1 MAKIFIATPM
11 YGGQCNGVFTKSLIS
26 LMNMLT
32 ASGHEAVFYDLYN
45 ESLITRA
52 RNTLTAEFLNTDATH
67 LLFIDADQGFSPEGI
82 IQMIAE
88 DVAVIG
94 AAVPMKGINWERVK
108 QAALDGKLNLD
119 QHTAIYNLNIT
130 NKEDLQVLKENPN
143 QIIPVHNIG
152 TGLLLIQ
159 RHVFEELKDSVETY
173 LTDQPKMYSV
183 ERNSEVYNFWT
194 LSVDENKRLLS
205 EDYNF
210 CKLWRDRGNEV
221 YLAPYVK
228 VIHAGS
234 YWFK

>member
-1 MAKIFIATPM
+1 MAKVFIATPM
-11 YGGQCNGVFTKSLIS
+11 YGGQCNGVFTKSLIA
-26 LMNMLT
+26 LIDMLR
-32 ASGHEAVFYDLYN
+32 ASGHESVFYDLYN

-67 LLFIDADQGFSPEGI
+67 LLFIDADQGFSSEGI
-82 IQMIAE
+82 VQMIAE
-88 DVAVIG
+88 DVPVLG

-108 QAALDGKLNLD
+108 KAALDGKPNLD

-130 NKEDLQVLKENPN
+130 KQEDLDTLRSNPTK
-143 QIIPVHNIG
+143 IIPVHNIG
-152 TGLLLIQ
+152 TGLMLIQ
-159 RHVFEELKDSVETY
+159 RHVFEELKDSVEIY
-173 LTDQPKMYSV
+173 LTDQPKMYSI
-183 ERNSEVYNFWT
+183 EKNSEVYNFWT

-210 CKLWRDRGNEV
+210 CKLWRNKGNEV

-228 VIHAGS
+228 VVHAGS